1 MSENGTACSEN
12 VADKGRQPP
21 ALWAWR
27 LERLSLGPLLGVE
40 TGKAEVLLLLLNNSL
55 LKQIFLNPQLNL
67 NQSLPSDTTKGIVI
81 TKPYCKIKSIKDEQQ
96 PN

>member
-1 MSENGTACSEN
+1 MGPVGKVHKESRIKIKRKMSENGTACSEN

-40 TGKAEVLLLLLNNSL
+40 TGKAEVLLLLLL
-55 LKQIFLNPQLNL
+55 RTIRF
-67 NQSLPSDTTKGIVI
+67 
-81 TKPYCKIKSIKDEQQ
+81 
-96 PN
+96 

>member
-40 TGKAEVLLLLLNNSL
+40 TGKAEVLLLLLL
-55 LKQIFLNPQLNL
+55 RTIRF
-67 NQSLPSDTTKGIVI
+67 
-81 TKPYCKIKSIKDEQQ
+81 
-96 PN
+96 